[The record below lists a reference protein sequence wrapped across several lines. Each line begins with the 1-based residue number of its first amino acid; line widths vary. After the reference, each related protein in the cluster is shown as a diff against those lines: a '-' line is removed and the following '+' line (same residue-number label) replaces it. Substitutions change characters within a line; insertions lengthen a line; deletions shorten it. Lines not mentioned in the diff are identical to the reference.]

1 MLNAYVVLPIAAAE
15 GANSFSKRSSGVG
28 EETGK
33 RGMRGGGAE
42 GSKRVWM
49 RGRWKG

>member
-1 MLNAYVVLPIAAAE
+1 
-15 GANSFSKRSSGVG
+15 VG

-33 RGMRGGGAE
+33 RGMRGGGTE

-49 RGRWKG
+49 KGRWKG